1 MKLKDLR
8 SEFDVLI
15 IEPVV
20 NTSENYHKILALA
33 GFRCDE
39 CPDPVEAISRVREN
53 PPHIIFFS
61 ASDLDSSRRQLE
73 ALNSVSSEFQIIL
86 LTSKSQ
92 TQRALNLVEN
102 ETIFDFLALPLTSPS
117 ELVVKADKAAEKLYL
132 TFQLEEAQLN
142 HAAKVYENK
151 SGEDSNYVP
160 PPLFSFEKNE
170 TSSKSAYHQF
180 ESAILKLSMSRD
192 PGQAL
197 ATFMQI
203 ASDRLEGRS
212 IAYFKFLP
220 THFSFVYSE
229 GVGIQVPLGKAVG
242 VDLRSSGYRD
252 QSEVFS
258 QLENIGQIKEM
269 LSSVFKA
276 PKFCVLPHAFDGEAL
291 GFFVVLGE
299 LDSQGKEEFRILE
312 RLFSIVYQRNILVK
326 SREQLET
333 RDPLTG
339 LTALSVFES
348 KIKEE
353 LSRSRRTGLA
363 FSLVIIEIDNLS
375 KLEDRIGSSNADT
388 ILKMIGVIVKKT
400 SRNNDIAGS
409 FSRGRFGL
417 ILPHTDSVG
426 ARVRA
431 ERLRRMVSTT
441 KFPMNETDGAGLIT
455 ATAAI
460 GEYPSLSSDSETLVR
475 STLVALQRAQA
486 AGGDQ
491 LTVVSV
497 PEDFKA
503 DFRPH
508 PVQSPVSFETA
519 RGRTK

>member
-15 IEPVV
+15 IEPVI
-20 NTSENYHKILALA
+20 NTSENYQKILLLA

-39 CPDPVEAISRVREN
+39 CSDPVEAISKVREN
-53 PPHIIFFS
+53 PPHIIFLS
-61 ASDLDSSRRQLE
+61 ASDLDASRRQIE
-73 ALNSVSSEFQIIL
+73 ALNSISSEFQIIL
-86 LTSKSQ
+86 LTNRSQ
-92 TQRALNLVEN
+92 TQRALNFMEN
-102 ETIFDFLALPLTSPS
+102 ETIYDFLVLPLTSPS

-151 SGEDSNYVP
+151 NLDESSFSP
-160 PPLFSFEKNE
+160 PPLFSFEKSE
-170 TSSKSAYHQF
+170 STKGAHHQF

-197 ATFMQI
+197 ATFMQL

-220 THFSFVYSE
+220 THFSFVYAE
-229 GVGIQVPLGKAVG
+229 GVGVQVPLGKVVG
-242 VDLRSSGYRD
+242 VDLRNSGYRD
-252 QSEVFS
+252 PSEIFS
-258 QLENIGQIKEM
+258 QLESISQIKEM
-269 LSSVFKA
+269 LTSVLKA
-276 PKFCVLPHAFDGEAL
+276 PKFSLLPHAFDGEAL
-291 GFFVVLGE
+291 GFFAVLGE
-299 LDSQGKEEFRILE
+299 LDSHGKEEFRILE
-312 RLFSIVYQRNILVK
+312 RLFSIVYQRNILDK

-339 LTALSVFES
+339 LTALSGFEN
-348 KIKEE
+348 KIREE

-363 FSLVIIEIDNLS
+363 FSLVVIEIDDIA
-375 KLEDRIGSSNADT
+375 KLENRIGASNTDT

-400 SRNNDIAGS
+400 SRSNDIAGA

-417 ILPHTDSVG
+417 ILPHTDSDG

-441 KFPMNETDGAGLIT
+441 KFPMNETEGAGLIT

-460 GEYPSLSSDSETLVR
+460 GEYPTLSLDSETLVR
-475 STLVALQRAQA
+475 STLLALQRAQA

-491 LTVVSV
+491 LGVVTV
-497 PEDFKA
+497 PNDFKA

-508 PVQSPVSFETA
+508 PVQSPVSFDSV

>member
-20 NTSENYHKILALA
+20 NTSENYLKILSLA

-39 CPDPVEAISRVREN
+39 CSDPIEAISKVREN
-53 PPHIIFFS
+53 PPHIIFLS
-61 ASDLDSSRRQLE
+61 VSDVDSSRRQIE
-73 ALNSVSSEFQIIL
+73 ALNSISSEFQIIL
-86 LTSKSQ
+86 LTNKSQ
-92 TQRALNLVEN
+92 TQRALSMMES
-102 ETIFDFLALPLTSPS
+102 EAIYDFLALPLTSPS
-117 ELVVKADKAAEKLYL
+117 ELVMKADKAAEKLYL

-151 SGEDSNYVP
+151 NQDDEGYSA
-160 PPLFSFEKNE
+160 PPLFSFDKSQ
-170 TSSKSAYHQF
+170 TSSKSAHHQF

-203 ASDRLEGRS
+203 ASDRLAGRS

-220 THFSFVYSE
+220 THFSFVYAE
-229 GVGIQVPLGKAVG
+229 GVGVQVPLGKVVG
-242 VDLRSSGYRD
+242 VDLRNAGYRD
-252 QSEVFS
+252 PSEVFS
-258 QLENIGQIKEM
+258 QLENISQIKQM
-269 LSSVFKA
+269 LNSVFKA
-276 PKFCVLPHAFDGEAL
+276 PKFSLLPHAFDGEAL
-291 GFFVVLGE
+291 GFFAVLGE
-299 LDSQGKEEFRILE
+299 LDTHGKEEFRILE
-312 RLFSIVYQRNILVK
+312 RLFSIVYQRNILDK

-339 LTALSVFES
+339 LTALSSFEN

-363 FSLVIIEIDNLS
+363 FSLVILEIDNVAN
-375 KLEDRIGSSNADT
+375 LENRIGGSNTDT

-400 SRNNDIAGS
+400 SRNNDIAGA

-417 ILPHTDSVG
+417 ILPHTDVDG
-426 ARVRA
+426 ARIRA

-441 KFPMNETDGAGLIT
+441 KFPMNETEGAGLIT

-460 GEYPSLSSDSETLVR
+460 GEYPTLSLDSETLVR
-475 STLVALQRAQA
+475 STLLALQRAQA

-491 LTVVSV
+491 LAVVAV

-508 PVQSPVSFETA
+508 AVQSPMSFETA
-519 RGRTK
+519 RGRSK

>member
-8 SEFDVLI
+8 SEFEVLI
-15 IEPVV
+15 VEPVV
-20 NTSENYHKILALA
+20 NTSENYQKIISLA

-39 CPDPVEAISRVREN
+39 CSDPIEAISKVREN

-61 ASDLDSSRRQLE
+61 ASDLEASRRQIE
-73 ALNSVSSEFQIIL
+73 ALSSISAEFQIIL
-86 LTSKSQ
+86 LTNKSQ
-92 TQRALNLVEN
+92 TQRALNLMES
-102 ETIFDFLALPLTSPS
+102 ETIYDFLALPLTSPF

-132 TFQLEEAQLN
+132 TFQLEEAQLK
-142 HAAKVYENK
+142 HAAKVYEK
-151 SGEDSNYVP
+151 KTHDESMFPTP
-160 PPLFSFEKNE
+160 PP
-170 TSSKSAYHQF
+170 KSAHHKF

-192 PGQAL
+192 PGQAI
-197 ATFMQI
+197 ATFMQLV
-203 ASDRLEGRS
+203 SDRIEGRS
-212 IAYFKFLP
+212 VAYFKFLP

-229 GVGIQVPLGKAVG
+229 GVGVQVPLGKAVG
-242 VDLRSSGYRD
+242 IDLRNSGYRD
-252 QSEVFS
+252 PSEIFS
-258 QLENIGQIKEM
+258 QLENIGPIKQM
-269 LSSVFKA
+269 LSSVLKA
-276 PKFCVLPHAFDGEAL
+276 PKFSILPHAFDGEAL

-299 LDSQGKEEFRILE
+299 LDANGKEEFRILE
-312 RLFSIVYQRNILVK
+312 RLFSIVYQRNILNK

-339 LTALSVFES
+339 LTALSVFEK

-363 FSLVIIEIDNLS
+363 FSLVIIEIDNIDQ
-375 KLEDRIGSSNADT
+375 LEDRIGASNTDT

-417 ILPHTDSVG
+417 ILPHTDSEG
-426 ARVRA
+426 AKVRA

-441 KFPMNETDGAGLIT
+441 KFPMNETEGAGLIT
-455 ATAAI
+455 ATAAV
-460 GEYPSLSSDSETLVR
+460 GEYPTLSSDSESLVR
-475 STLVALQRAQA
+475 STLQVLQRAQE
-486 AGGDQ
+486 AGGDR
-491 LTVVSV
+491 LAVVTV
-497 PEDFKA
+497 PGDFKP

-519 RGRTK
+519 RGKTK